1 MMEAQDIA
9 YLREVIVSAGVGSGN
24 WEEAM
29 LVVGQ
34 GMLYGVK
41 FLFHKLMQDAIHVT
55 CAGATDC

>member
-1 MMEAQDIA
+1 MMEAQDNA

-24 WEEAM
+24 WEEM

-41 FLFHKLMQDAIHVT
+41 CLFHKLM
-55 CAGATDC
+55 